1 MVGGSDITVRS
12 APRTR
17 RTGYFSEITPLS
29 SMGKE
34 VAMKAEVGGQGANS
48 YLRYGD
54 LNTAIDLKRFIPR
67 LRPSVRAGV

>member
-1 MVGGSDITVRS
+1 
-12 APRTR
+12 
-17 RTGYFSEITPLS
+17 
-29 SMGKE
+29 MGKE